1 MILITNL
8 HLPQKHARYIDHVPI
23 IRSDGSKPF
32 AVMRES
38 IEITPLGIEY
48 LQENKMMK
56 KVFESLKNATNL
68 GFSVASLF
76 I

>member
-1 MILITNL
+1 M
-8 HLPQKHARYIDHVPI
+8 
-23 IRSDGSKPF
+23 
-32 AVMRES
+32 
-38 IEITPLGIEY
+38 EITPFGIEY